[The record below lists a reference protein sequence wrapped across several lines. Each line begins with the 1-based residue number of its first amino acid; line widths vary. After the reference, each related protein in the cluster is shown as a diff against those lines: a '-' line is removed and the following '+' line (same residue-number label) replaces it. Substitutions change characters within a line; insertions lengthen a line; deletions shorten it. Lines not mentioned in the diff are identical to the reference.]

1 MHRATVLEARQ
12 GLREG
17 RFTSVELTEAVFRQ
31 IDRVEAQVGAYVH
44 LARESALQQA
54 KNADEKIAAG
64 GAEGAPLLGVPL
76 AIKDLICTEDQPT
89 TCASRFLDGFV
100 APYDA
105 TVIKRLRAA
114 GAVLVGKTNMDE
126 FAMGSSTENSWKHPT
141 RNPWDLDR
149 VPGGSSGGSAAAVAA
164 NECLAALG
172 SDTGGSI
179 RQPAAFCGITGLKPT
194 YGRVSRFGLVAFAS
208 SFDQIGPMTK
218 NVADAALLMNVLAG
232 HDPMD
237 STSASVAVPDFTQ
250 ALDRPVKGLRL
261 GVPKEYF
268 TSGLMPEVASRV
280 EEAIAKL
287 KSLGM
292 ETVEVSLPH
301 LDYAVAAYYILA
313 CAEASTNLSRYDG
326 VKYGFRSPHSDDLLS
341 MYQNSREEGFG
352 EEVKRRIIL
361 GTFVLS
367 SGYYDAYYLKGQK
380 VRTLIKNDFEKA
392 YEACDLIVAPTSP
405 IPAFRL
411 GEKTDDPLQMYLADI
426 YTLSANLA
434 GIPALSIP
442 CGGTDAEGL
451 PVGLQLMGRHFDEET
466 LLAVGHRF
474 QENTRFHLA
483 TPALAGE

>member
-1 MHRATVLEARQ
+1 
-12 GLREG
+12 
-17 RFTSVELTEAVFRQ
+17 
-31 IDRVEAQVGAYVH
+31 
-44 LARESALQQA
+44 
-54 KNADEKIAAG
+54 
-64 GAEGAPLLGVPL
+64 
-76 AIKDLICTEDQPT
+76 
-89 TCASRFLDGFV
+89 
-100 APYDA
+100 
-105 TVIKRLRAA
+105 
-114 GAVLVGKTNMDE
+114 
-126 FAMGSSTENSWKHPT
+126 
-141 RNPWDLDR
+141 
-149 VPGGSSGGSAAAVAA
+149 
-164 NECLAALG
+164 
-172 SDTGGSI
+172 DTGGSI

-218 NVADAALLMNVLAG
+218 TVADAALLMNVISG
-232 HDPMD
+232 HDPLD
-237 STSASVAVPDFTQ
+237 STSADVPAPDFTL
-250 ALDRPVKGLRL
+250 ALARPVEGLKL

-268 TSGLMPEVASRV
+268 TSGLMPEVARRV
-280 EEAIAKL
+280 EAAIATL
-287 KSLGM
+287 RSLGM
-292 ETVEVSLPH
+292 NTVEVSLPH

-326 VKYGFRSPHSDDLLS
+326 VKYGFRSPAADDLLA

-392 YEACDLIVAPTSP
+392 YGVCDLIVAPTSP
-405 IPAFRL
+405 APAFRL
-411 GEKTDDPLQMYLADI
+411 GEKTADPLQMYLADI

-442 CGGTDAEGL
+442 CGVTEDEGL

-483 TPALAGE
+483 VPALAGS

>member
-1 MHRATVLEARQ
+1 MHLKSVAEARQ
-12 GLREG
+12 GLKDG
-17 RFTSVELTEAVFRQ
+17 RLSAAALTEAVFEQ
-31 IDRVEAQVGAYVH
+31 IDRVEDKVGAYVH
-44 LARESALQQA
+44 LARESALKQA
-54 KNADEKIAAG
+54 KNADERLARG
-64 GAEGAPLLGVPL
+64 EAENQPLAGVPI

-100 APYDA
+100 PPYDA

-114 GAVLVGKTNMDE
+114 GAVFTGKTNMDE
-126 FAMGSSTENSWKHPT
+126 FAMGSSTENSRLKQT
-141 RNPWDLDR
+141 RNPWDLER

-164 NECLAALG
+164 GLCLASLG

-208 SFDQIGPMTK
+208 SFDQIGPMTRT
-218 NVADAALLMNVLAG
+218 VADAALIMNVIAG
-232 HDPMD
+232 HDPLD
-237 STSASVAVPDFTQ
+237 STSADVPVPDFTQ
-250 ALDRPVKGLRL
+250 ALERPVAGLKL

-268 TSGLMPEVASRV
+268 TSGLAPEVAGRV
-280 EEAIAKL
+280 EEAIAAL
-287 KSLGM
+287 KALGM
-292 ETVEVSLPH
+292 EPVEVSLPH

-326 VKYGFRSPHSDDLLS
+326 VKYGYRSPHSDGLLE
-341 MYQNSREEGFG
+341 MYENSREEGFG

-380 VRTLIKNDFEKA
+380 VRTLIKNDFENA
-392 YEACDLIVAPTSP
+392 YKACDVIVAPTTP
-405 IPAFRL
+405 APAFKA
-411 GEKTDDPLQMYLADI
+411 GEKTGDPLQMYLADI

-442 CGGTDAEGL
+442 CGLTEGQGL
-451 PVGLQLMGRHFDEET
+451 PVGLQLMGRPFDEET
-466 LLAVGHRF
+466 LFAVGHRF
-474 QENTRFHLA
+474 QQNTGHHLKS
-483 TPALAGE
+483 PALAGD